1 SYFLQNPKM
10 NTDYLKTIP
19 LFLNLSQE
27 QLNFIESCSR
37 KFSVTKG
44 TVIIYQEDNSLD
56 LFIILSG
63 KINVSLL
70 HEDGREV
77 TLDILTQGDFFGELS
92 LFDKNPRSATVTAI
106 SDSKILILPRV
117 FFIKLM
123 MENPDMIFKFLQV
136 MAARLRKADEKID
149 TLTFLDVCGR
159 VSKLIIDLAKR
170 KGEKLPDSTIKI
182 RCPTHQVIANQI
194 GASRESVTKALKSL
208 ISKGLINVKDKEL
221 VISQKQ
227 FEIL

>member
-1 SYFLQNPKM
+1 M

-92 LFDKNPRSATVTAI
+92 LFDKKPRSATVTAI

-123 MENPDMIFKFLQV
+123 MENPDIIFKFLQV
-136 MAARLRKADEKID
+136 MAARLRKADEKIE
-149 TLTFLDVCGR
+149 TLTFVDVCGR

-208 ISKGLINVKDKEL
+208 VSKGLINMKGKEII
-221 VISQKQ
+221 ISPKQ

>member
-1 SYFLQNPKM
+1 M

-159 VSKLIIDLAKR
+159 VSKLIIDLARR